1 MKDFQNPPDPVS
13 QVLGITSMCQHA
25 QPKTHLYLYG
35 FTHRKSDFKTESVT
49 KQKKGH
55 FLIREMLL
63 HWENITG
70 IHGCAPNH
78 KASEDTEW

>member
-49 KQKKGH
+49 KQKGS
-55 FLIREMLL
+55 F
-63 HWENITG
+63 
-70 IHGCAPNH
+70 PNQRNAIALGKH
-78 KASEDTEW
+78 NRYTWVCP